1 MMARGIST
9 RYARGVLG
17 SLPLV
22 IGGFVVLMIPHV
34 SGAGLQI
41 ALLVIGTGLTGSI
54 YVVCAPMISEYT
66 PVSQRGSIIATFGAI
81 YTLAGIMAPLVMGSM
96 VQRAATP
103 LEGYYNGFTI
113 NAVLLIVAGI
123 AGLLLMW
130 PNTEKARLARAV
142 SGALV
147 QKAA

>member
-1 MMARGIST
+1 M
-9 RYARGVLG
+9 LG

-22 IGGFVVLMIPHV
+22 LGGLVVLMIPHV

-41 ALLVIGTGLTGSI
+41 ALLVVGTGLTGSI

-66 PVSQRGSIIATFGAI
+66 PVSQRGTIIATFGAI

-103 LEGYYNGFTI
+103 H
-113 NAVLLIVAGI
+113 
-123 AGLLLMW
+123 
-130 PNTEKARLARAV
+130 
-142 SGALV
+142 
-147 QKAA
+147 